1 MAEKMHYDAS
11 GSTFKEAFKDAR
23 EEGKKSFEWNGKKY
37 STDWNIAGGLIV
49 REKIGFYPSGI
60 GIGGIARTWMATIAV
75 PKHLRTSNRMEHY
88 KAQGRTPLIA
98 AMRVYLKSKGAEND

>member
-1 MAEKMHYDAS
+1 MILAGMDEEQLDHEVALLEGDIS
-11 GSTFKEAFKDAR
+11 G
-23 EEGKKSFEWNGKKY
+23 NKY
-37 STDWNIAGGLIV
+37 STDWNIAGELIV

-98 AMRVYLKSKGAEND
+98 AMRVYLKSKGVEND

>member
-1 MAEKMHYDAS
+1 MILAGMD
-11 GSTFKEAFKDAR
+11 
-23 EEGKKSFEWNGKKY
+23 EEQLDHEVALLEGDISGKKY

-98 AMRVYLKSKGAEND
+98 AMRVYLKSKGFEND

>member
-1 MAEKMHYDAS
+1 MIVAGMDEEQLDHEVALLE
-11 GSTFKEAFKDAR
+11 GSV
-23 EEGKKSFEWNGKKY
+23 SGKKY
-37 STDWNIAGGLIV
+37 STDWQVAGELIV

-60 GIGGIARTWMATIAV
+60 GMGGIVRTWMATKAV